1 MIHVCAHAQW
11 LDLALAFRT
20 KGLFLRD
27 IAGMSIQAPEIQR
40 NPPQDKLPLTQKFS
54 HGVGHILNDLA
65 ANAWFSYLLLYL
77 TKVAGLSNSHA
88 GYVAMGGQVID
99 GICTPFTAIANDKT
113 VCRYGRRKVWH
124 LIGWVLVCIT
134 FPLLFTRLLPNDTSA
149 ALKLVYYIS
158 IAGLFQF
165 GWGCMQISHLSLI
178 PEISR
183 RDSERVELNVIR

>member
-1 MIHVCAHAQW
+1 
-11 LDLALAFRT
+11 
-20 KGLFLRD
+20 
-27 IAGMSIQAPEIQR
+27 MSLQEPEMR
-40 NPPQDKLPLTQKFS
+40 GNPARDKLPATQKFS
-54 HGVGHILNDLA
+54 HGVGHILNDLV
-65 ANAWFSYLLLYL
+65 ANAWYSYLLLYL
-77 TKVAGLSNSHA
+77 TKVAGLSNSHT
-88 GYVAMGGQVID
+88 GYVAMSGQVID
-99 GICTPFTAIANDKT
+99 GICTPIIAMVNDKT

-158 IAGLFQF
+158 IAGLLQF

-183 RDSERVELNVIR
+183 TDSERVELNAIR